1 MQRNI
6 CILMHTHW
14 DREWYFTKD
23 ETKVLLSN
31 HMKEVI
37 EFLEENEDIIY
48 ILDGQS
54 VMIDDFLQISP
65 KWEKRLKKLSKKGQ
79 LRIGPWYTQTDLLI
93 VHGESIIRNLFYGI
107 KLAEKYG
114 DPMKIGYAPDT
125 FGHSSQMPQIYRL
138 FGIKSTFFWRGF
150 SELKSKKSDF
160 IWEGVDG
167 SRIYGVNLST
177 GYQGAKYLESD
188 KKELEARM
196 KKIMKVLDNY
206 SVGEMRLVMNGH
218 DQMPIQK
225 NIHEIIDKLKEIYP
239 DDIIRIGDFE
249 SYVENIKG
257 YKMDVVSGEL
267 THSKHSR
274 IHKTINSTRM
284 DIKLLNSEL
293 EGKFYNILEPLAILG
308 SYINLDYPHEMLE
321 YCYKEMFGTHAH
333 DSIGGCNSDKVNRD
347 IRQRL
352 LSVKEIA
359 DTQIELYMRLIT
371 LASKDSSITVYNFLP
386 YRRKN
391 EWVEIEILTKTKNF
405 FIKDDNKKNVEF
417 IILNQ
422 EITDAGLIDR
432 QIAARLM
439 DIKVYRSKIL
449 MKVERIEGL
458 SVKYYSHLEIE
469 NIKECNIDITKDT
482 EDTENCIENE
492 FYKITVNNRNITL
505 YDKINNRNMENFFFI
520 ENSGNA
526 GDSYDY
532 SPPHKDMIINEP
544 EKIYDIEKIK
554 LSGDIGYESM
564 VFKVEYTLP
573 LNIMERE
580 KGIVSQKVFFNVK
593 ISLNKGERLI
603 RINMDHKNKIFDS
616 RYRIGFKTGLQNEY
630 VESDS
635 HLCVV
640 KKPVYF
646 EKELSV
652 WEEEKW
658 AEKPVSIET
667 FQSYA
672 ALEENNVKSGVI
684 SEGLKEY
691 EVMEDTIYITLFR
704 SFSHLG
710 KKNLINRPGRP
721 SGIEVLTPDNQLID
735 EEFKFR
741 FGFIITEDN
750 DNISEISKKFLTP
763 LKGYQLKEFNRFN
776 INIPRKKGKIEK
788 SLNIDL
794 QGCVVSSLKMNDEN
808 SIFIRLFNPEKEIKD
823 LKFERDVYLST
834 VFEKKGEKI
843 STYKIKPQEILNI
856 IIK

>member
-293 EGKFYNILEPLAILG
+293 EGKFYNIL
-308 SYINLDYPHEMLE
+308 
-321 YCYKEMFGTHAH
+321 
-333 DSIGGCNSDKVNRD
+333 
-347 IRQRL
+347 
-352 LSVKEIA
+352 
-359 DTQIELYMRLIT
+359 
-371 LASKDSSITVYNFLP
+371 
-386 YRRKN
+386 
-391 EWVEIEILTKTKNF
+391 
-405 FIKDDNKKNVEF
+405 
-417 IILNQ
+417 
-422 EITDAGLIDR
+422 
-432 QIAARLM
+432 
-439 DIKVYRSKIL
+439 
-449 MKVERIEGL
+449 
-458 SVKYYSHLEIE
+458 
-469 NIKECNIDITKDT
+469 
-482 EDTENCIENE
+482 
-492 FYKITVNNRNITL
+492 
-505 YDKINNRNMENFFFI
+505 
-520 ENSGNA
+520 
-526 GDSYDY
+526 
-532 SPPHKDMIINEP
+532 
-544 EKIYDIEKIK
+544 
-554 LSGDIGYESM
+554 
-564 VFKVEYTLP
+564 
-573 LNIMERE
+573 
-580 KGIVSQKVFFNVK
+580 
-593 ISLNKGERLI
+593 
-603 RINMDHKNKIFDS
+603 
-616 RYRIGFKTGLQNEY
+616 
-630 VESDS
+630 
-635 HLCVV
+635 
-640 KKPVYF
+640 
-646 EKELSV
+646 
-652 WEEEKW
+652 
-658 AEKPVSIET
+658 
-667 FQSYA
+667 
-672 ALEENNVKSGVI
+672 
-684 SEGLKEY
+684 
-691 EVMEDTIYITLFR
+691 
-704 SFSHLG
+704 
-710 KKNLINRPGRP
+710 
-721 SGIEVLTPDNQLID
+721 
-735 EEFKFR
+735 
-741 FGFIITEDN
+741 
-750 DNISEISKKFLTP
+750 
-763 LKGYQLKEFNRFN
+763 
-776 INIPRKKGKIEK
+776 
-788 SLNIDL
+788 
-794 QGCVVSSLKMNDEN
+794 
-808 SIFIRLFNPEKEIKD
+808 
-823 LKFERDVYLST
+823 
-834 VFEKKGEKI
+834 
-843 STYKIKPQEILNI
+843 
-856 IIK
+856 